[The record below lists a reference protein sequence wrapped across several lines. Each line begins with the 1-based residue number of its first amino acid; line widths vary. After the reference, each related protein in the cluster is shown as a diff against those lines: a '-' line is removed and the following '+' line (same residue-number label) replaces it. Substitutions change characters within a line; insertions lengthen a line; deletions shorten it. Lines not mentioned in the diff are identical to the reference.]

1 MKTHIIS
8 IGDEL
13 LIGQVV
19 NTNASWMAAELNKNN
34 IDVTRVITI
43 SDDGNDIETSI
54 RKSMAEADV
63 VLITGGLGPT
73 KDDIT
78 KKTLADMFHSE
89 LVVHQPSLDNVSEFF
104 AKRGLALTEIN
115 RQQALVPA
123 CCEPIR
129 NMVGTAPTMIFEVD
143 GKVVVSMPGV
153 PFEMQ
158 WVMSNHVIP
167 KLVKKLGAEA
177 ILHKTIMTFG
187 IGESFLSDRIEPWE
201 LALPKNFKL
210 AYLPQ
215 AGKVRLR
222 LTAHG
227 NDKQELENMMREQV
241 EKLLPYI
248 QDNIYGYDDEP
259 MESIVGTL
267 LKSEHATLSTAESC
281 TGGLCAHKIVSVAGA
296 SSYFMG
302 GVVAYDNRI
311 KQSVLNVPSEILAQY
326 GAVSRETAVF
336 MAEGCRK
343 AFGTDWAVA
352 TTGISGPDGGTDE
365 KPRGTVW
372 IAIAGPQETVAEKF
386 VFTTTREQH
395 QERSANQAIFNLWA
409 QLRKHQG

>member
-1 MKTHIIS
+1 MNAHIIS

-19 NTNASWMAAELNKNN
+19 NTNASWMAAELNKSN

-43 SDDGNDIETSI
+43 SDDGNDIKNSI
-54 RKSMAEADV
+54 LASMREADV

-78 KKTLADMFHSE
+78 KKTLADMFGSE
-89 LVVHQPSLDNVSEFF
+89 LIIHQPSLDNVSEFF
-104 AKRGLALTEIN
+104 AKRGLTLTEIN
-115 RQQALVPA
+115 RQQALVPS
-123 CCEPIR
+123 CCEAIR
-129 NMVGTAPTMIFEVD
+129 NMVGTAPTMIFEQE
-143 GKVVVSMPGV
+143 GKVIVSMPGV

-158 WVMSNHVIP
+158 WVMTNHIIP
-167 KLVKKLGAEA
+167 RLVKKLGAEA

-227 NDKQELENMMREQV
+227 QDKQQLETTMAEEV
-241 EKLLPYI
+241 AKLRTYI
-248 QDNIYGYDDEP
+248 EDNIYGYDDEP
-259 MESIVGTL
+259 MESIIGRM
-267 LKSEHATLSTAESC
+267 LKNMNATISTAESC
-281 TGGLCAHKIVSVAGA
+281 TGGLVAHKIVSVAGA
-296 SSYFMG
+296 SAYLMG
-302 GVVAYDNRI
+302 GVVAYDNKV
-311 KQSVLNVPSEILAQY
+311 KQSALGVPAEMLAKF
-326 GAVSRETAVF
+326 GAVSEETAIA

-343 AFGTDWAVA
+343 AFQTDWAIA

-372 IAIAGPQETVAEKF
+372 IAIAGPDETVAEKF

-395 QERSANQAIFNLWA
+395 QERSANQAIFNLWT

>member
-1 MKTHIIS
+1 MNAHIIS

-19 NTNASWMAAELNKNN
+19 NTNASWMAAELNKSN

-43 SDDGNDIETSI
+43 SDDGNDIKNSI
-54 RKSMAEADV
+54 LASMREADV

-78 KKTLADMFHSE
+78 KKTLADMFGSE
-89 LVVHQPSLDNVSEFF
+89 LIIHQPSLDNVSEFF
-104 AKRGLALTEIN
+104 AKRGLTLTEIN
-115 RQQALVPA
+115 RQQALVPS
-123 CCEPIR
+123 CCEAIR
-129 NMVGTAPTMIFEVD
+129 NMVGTAPTMIFEQG
-143 GKVVVSMPGV
+143 GKVIVSMPGV

-158 WVMSNHVIP
+158 WVMTNHIIP
-167 KLVKKLGAEA
+167 RLVKKLGAEA

-201 LALPKNFKL
+201 LALSKNFKL

-227 NDKQELENMMREQV
+227 QDKQQLETTMAEEV
-241 EKLLPYI
+241 AKLRTYI
-248 QDNIYGYDDEP
+248 EDNIYGYDDEP
-259 MESIVGTL
+259 MESIIGRM
-267 LKSEHATLSTAESC
+267 LKNMNATISTAESC
-281 TGGLCAHKIVSVAGA
+281 TGGLVAHKIVSVAGA
-296 SSYFMG
+296 SAYLMG
-302 GVVAYDNRI
+302 GVVAYDNKV
-311 KQSVLNVPSEILAQY
+311 KQSALGVPAEMLAKF
-326 GAVSRETAVF
+326 GAVSEETAIA

-343 AFGTDWAVA
+343 AFQTDWAIA

-372 IAIAGPQETVAEKF
+372 IAIAGPDETVAEKF

-395 QERSANQAIFNLWA
+395 QERSANQAIFNLWT

>member
-1 MKTHIIS
+1 MNAHIIS

-19 NTNASWMAAELNKNN
+19 NTNASWMAAELNKSN

-43 SDDGNDIETSI
+43 SDDGNDIKNSI
-54 RKSMAEADV
+54 LASMREADV

-78 KKTLADMFHSE
+78 KKTLADMFGSE
-89 LVVHQPSLDNVSEFF
+89 LIIHQPSLDNVSEFF
-104 AKRGLALTEIN
+104 AKRGLTLTEIN

-123 CCEPIR
+123 CCEAIR
-129 NMVGTAPTMIFEVD
+129 NMVGTAPTMIFEQE
-143 GKVVVSMPGV
+143 GKVIISMPGV

-158 WVMSNHVIP
+158 WVMTNHIIP
-167 KLVKKLGAEA
+167 RLVKKLGAEA

-187 IGESFLSDRIEPWE
+187 IGESFLSDHIEPWE

-227 NDKQELENMMREQV
+227 QDKQQLETTMAEEV
-241 EKLLPYI
+241 AKLRTYI
-248 QDNIYGYDDEP
+248 EDNIYGYDDEP
-259 MESIVGTL
+259 MESIIGRM
-267 LKSEHATLSTAESC
+267 LKNMNATISTAESC
-281 TGGLCAHKIVSVAGA
+281 TGGLVAHKIVSVAGA
-296 SSYFMG
+296 SAYLMG
-302 GVVAYDNRI
+302 GVVAYDNKV
-311 KQSVLNVPSEILAQY
+311 KQSALGVPAEMLAKF
-326 GAVSRETAVF
+326 GAVSEETAIA

-343 AFGTDWAVA
+343 AFQTDWAIA

-372 IAIAGPQETVAEKF
+372 IAIAGPDETVAEKF
-386 VFTTTREQH
+386 VFITTREQH
-395 QERSANQAIFNLWA
+395 QERSANQAIFNLWT